1 MSPPAP
7 CFIVSHIFEPVG
19 QVAPSAMPDGR
30 AAHFLLVGPFD
41 GLPAA
46 WRMLFD
52 WCDSERLN
60 RAGINREIY

>member
-1 MSPPAP
+1 
-7 CFIVSHIFEPVG
+7 
-19 QVAPSAMPDGR
+19 MPHGR

-52 WCDSERLN
+52 LCDSGRLK
-60 RAGINREIY
+60 RAGINWEIY